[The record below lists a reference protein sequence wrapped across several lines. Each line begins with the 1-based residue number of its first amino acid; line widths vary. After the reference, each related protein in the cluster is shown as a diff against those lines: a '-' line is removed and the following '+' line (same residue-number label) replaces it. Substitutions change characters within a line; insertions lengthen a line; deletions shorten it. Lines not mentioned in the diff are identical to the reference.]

1 MLSNKLLYGTDDVPP
16 IPKEVAD
23 ERVEL
28 LRENLKREMDK
39 PLMRQ
44 NNNTQYQI
52 LKAIRFW
59 YKVSNREDMGL

>member
-1 MLSNKLLYGTDDVPP
+1 MLSNEILYGTDDVPP

-23 ERVEL
+23 ARIEL